1 METSWPHQL
10 EQWHDFFLLCGTAA
24 VTLTGALF
32 IVISLGPSII
42 AAQNNTGVRAFIS
55 PNAVYFSS
63 VLIVSHILLAPTVA
77 RTTTGWLLCV
87 GALLSMLYLWSTHAP
102 RHWRANGLSTSD
114 WIWYIA
120 LPYLAYALVLAA
132 GIEVLRDDG
141 IAMPAVAAAMLSLLI
156 VGLRNAW
163 DLAVWMPQQER
174 NPDPRIVPGA
184 PAAATPQSN
193 STPAAGT

>member
-42 AAQNNTGVRAFIS
+42 AAQSNTGVKAFVT
-55 PNAVYFSS
+55 PNAVYFTS
-63 VLIVSHILLAPTVA
+63 VLIVAQVLLAPSVA
-77 RTTTGWLLCV
+77 RTTTGWLLCT
-87 GALLSMLYLWSTHAP
+87 GAPLCMLYLWSTHAP
-102 RHWRANGLSTSD
+102 RHWRANGLSTFD
-114 WIWYIA
+114 GIWYIVF
-120 LPYLAYALVLAA
+120 PYLAYGLALIA
-132 GIEVLRDDG
+132 GIMVLRDDAL
-141 IAMPAVAAAMLSLLI
+141 AMPALAAVLLFLLV
-156 VGLRNAW
+156 VGVRNAW

-184 PAAATPQSN
+184 ASTTAQSD
-193 STPAAGT
+193 STPAAGA

>member
-42 AAQNNTGVRAFIS
+42 AAQNNTGVKAFIS
-55 PNAVYFSS
+55 PNAVYFTS
-63 VLIVSHILLAPTVA
+63 VLIVAQVLLAPSVA
-77 RTTTGWLLCV
+77 RTTTGWLLCT
-87 GALLSMLYLWSTHAP
+87 GAPLSMLYLWSTHAL
-102 RHWRANGLSTSD
+102 RHWRANGLSTLD
-114 WIWYIA
+114 GIWYIA
-120 LPYLAYALVLAA
+120 FPYLAYASALIA
-132 GIEVLRDDG
+132 GIMVLRDDAL
-141 IAMPAVAAAMLSLLI
+141 AMPVVAAVLLFLLV
-156 VGLRNAW
+156 VGIRNAW

-184 PAAATPQSN
+184 ASTAAPSD
-193 STPAAGT
+193 STPAAGA

>member
-42 AAQNNTGVRAFIS
+42 AAQNDTGVKAFVS
-55 PNAVYFSS
+55 PNAVYFTS
-63 VLIVSHILLAPTVA
+63 VLVVAQVLLAPSVA
-77 RTTTGWLLCV
+77 RTTTGWLLCA
-87 GALLSMLYLWSTHAP
+87 GAPLSMLYLWSTHAP
-102 RHWRANGLSTSD
+102 RHWRANGLSMLD
-114 WIWYIA
+114 GIWYIA
-120 LPYLAYALVLAA
+120 FPYLAYALALIA
-132 GIEVLRDDG
+132 GIMVLRDDAL
-141 IAMPAVAAAMLSLLI
+141 AMPAVAAVLLFLLV
-156 VGLRNAW
+156 VGIRNAW

-184 PAAATPQSN
+184 ATTTARSDT
-193 STPAAGT
+193 TPGGGA